1 MAGADGVVKGL
12 THGCGTVPQG
22 SYFSQ
27 SGEGHLRRGSRGCC
41 WKAGAEPVGR
51 GRSQRPSWEAGKA
64 AVLLRSSE
72 DACGPGCRR

>member
-27 SGEGHLRRGSRGCC
+27 SGEGHLRRGSRGLLLEGWGRTCRERE
-41 WKAGAEPVGR
+41 EPEAKLGGR
-51 GRSQRPSWEAGKA
+51 
-64 AVLLRSSE
+64 
-72 DACGPGCRR
+72 